1 MSDRRRIKYEEWDRN
16 NSNVLQNIFPLTE
29 RENQGS
35 GEKLAENDSFNT
47 LTHDLVP
54 EHHLLSPDEAEQ
66 VLQNLGIHRD
76 QLPKI
81 RRSDAAIQI
90 LASIHG
96 DIPEGSII
104 KVVRKSKTA
113 EVFTAYRLVVSEGK
127 S

>member
-1 MSDRRRIKYEEWDRN
+1 M
-16 NSNVLQNIFPLTE
+16 
-29 RENQGS
+29 
-35 GEKLAENDSFNT
+35 AENDSFNT

-54 EHHLLSPDEAEQ
+54 EHHLLTPDEAEK
-66 VLQNLGIHRD
+66 VLNEFGIHRD

-81 RRSDAAIQI
+81 RRTDAAIQV

-96 DIPEGSII
+96 DIPEGSIV

-113 EVFTAYRLVVSEGK
+113 ETFTAYRLVVSEGK